1 MREGGSLDD
10 ELRKELLREELR
22 KRNKGKKSV
31 ACKYRPKYPA
41 SAEREYLR
49 VVNEY
54 MAIEKEILMKYIPEI
69 KQILNEGTRYHV
81 DSKKENEEK
90 RKIARFSV
98 IDNTIVRLTILFKSI
113 KRELDAAFGLYDLK
127 RQISKIANL
136 DHKLTIREWK
146 KAVSK
151 TLGINLLDD
160 YYSGDYYR
168 DMLEKWVSD
177 NVELIKTVPG
187 QSLDK
192 MKELVY
198 QNYMKGSTTTD
209 IVKEIQRQYGIGK
222 RHAKLIARDQTAKL
236 NADITESQQ
245 RDAGVSRYKWSGV
258 MDQRE
263 RRSHRELE
271 GRIISWDNPPDVG
284 GGRCCH
290 PGQDY
295 QCRCC
300 AIPVFDIDT
309 LDLPV

>member
-1 MREGGSLDD
+1 MREGGILDN
-10 ELRKELLREELR
+10 ELRKELLRKEL
-22 KRNKGKKSV
+22 KQKNKGKKSIP
-31 ACKYRPKYPA
+31 AKYRPKYPD

-49 VVNEY
+49 MVNAY
-54 MAIEKEILMKYIPEI
+54 MAIEKEILIKYLPEL
-69 KQILNEGTRYHV
+69 KRILNEGTQLRA

-90 RKIARFSV
+90 RKIARFSA
-98 IDNTIVRLTILFKSI
+98 IDNTIVRLTILFKNI

-127 RQISKIANL
+127 RQINKIASL

-160 YYSGDYYR
+160 YYSGEYYQT
-168 DMLEKWVSD
+168 MLEKWVSE
-177 NVELIKTVPG
+177 NVDLIKTVPN

-209 IVKEIQRQYGIGK
+209 IVKEIQRQYGMSK

-236 NADITESQQ
+236 NAAITESQQ
-245 RDAGVSRYKWSGV
+245 REAGVSRYKWSGV

-263 RRSHRELE
+263 RKSHRELE
-271 GRIISWDNPPDVG
+271 GHIFSWDNPPDVG
-284 GGRCCH
+284 KGRRCH

-300 AIPVFDIDT
+300 AIPVFDIDK

>member
-1 MREGGSLDD
+1 MDD
-10 ELRKELLREELR
+10 ELRKALLRDELR
-22 KRNKGKKSV
+22 KKNKGKKSV
-31 ACKYRPKYPA
+31 VCKYRPKYPV

-49 VVNEY
+49 MINEY
-54 MAIEKEILMKYIPEI
+54 MAIEKEILMKYIPELKRI
-69 KQILNEGTRYHV
+69 INEGSRQLNA
-81 DSKKENEEK
+81 DSRKENEKK
-90 RKIARFSV
+90 RKNTRLADMAVTAFS
-98 IDNTIVRLTILFKSI
+98 IDKVFEDIYIELDKLLQESFGLFK
-113 KRELDAAFGLYDLK
+113 LK
-127 RQISKIANL
+127 NKLQRIANL
-136 DHKLTIREWK
+136 DQKLTIAEWK
-146 KAVSK
+146 KVVSK

-177 NVELIKTVPG
+177 NVELIKSIPN
-187 QSLDK
+187 QSLVK
-192 MKELVY
+192 MKEMVY

-209 IVKEIQRQYGIGK
+209 IVKGIQRQYGMSK

-271 GRIISWDNPPDVG
+271 GRIISWDNPPNVG

-290 PGQDY
+290 PGKDY

-309 LDLPV
+309 LDLPI

>member
-1 MREGGSLDD
+1 LDN
-10 ELRKELLREELR
+10 EFRKKLIREEL
-22 KRNKGKKSV
+22 KKKSKGKNSV
-31 ACKYRPKYPA
+31 VCKYRPKYPD

-49 VVNEY
+49 MINEY
-54 MAIEKEILMKYIPEI
+54 MAIEKKILMKYIPEI
-69 KQILNEGTRYHV
+69 KQIINEGTRYRT

-90 RKIARFSV
+90 RKAARFSA
-98 IDNTIVRLTILFKSI
+98 IDNAIVQLTILFKAI
-113 KRELDAAFGLYDLK
+113 KGELDAAFGLYDLK
-127 RQISKIANL
+127 RQINKIANL
-136 DHKLTIREWK
+136 DHKLTIQEWK

-160 YYSGDYYR
+160 YYSGDYYKE
-168 DMLEKWVSD
+168 MLEKWVSD
-177 NVELIKTVPG
+177 NVELIKTVPN
-187 QSLDK
+187 QSLGK

-209 IVKEIQRQYGIGK
+209 IVKEIQRQYEMSK

-236 NADITESQQ
+236 NAVITESQQ
-245 RDAGVSRYKWSGV
+245 RDAGVSRYTWSGV

-263 RRSHRELE
+263 RRSHRALE
-271 GRIISWDNPPDVG
+271 GKIFNWDNPPETD
-284 GGRCCH
+284 GGRRCH

>member
-1 MREGGSLDD
+1 MDD
-10 ELRKELLREELR
+10 EFRKELFREELR
-22 KRNKGKKSV
+22 KKNKGKKSV
-31 ACKYRPKYPA
+31 SCKYRPKYPV

-49 VVNEY
+49 MVNEY
-54 MAIEKEILMKYIPEI
+54 MAIEREILMKYIPEI
-69 KQILNEGTRYHV
+69 KQILNEGTRYHA

-98 IDNTIVRLTILFKSI
+98 IDNTIVQLTILFKTI

-127 RQISKIANL
+127 REINKIANL

-146 KAVSK
+146 KAVGK

-168 DMLEKWVSD
+168 EMLEKWVSN
-177 NVELIKTVPG
+177 NVELIKTVSG
-187 QSLDK
+187 QSLEK

-198 QNYMKGSTTTD
+198 QNYMKGSTTTG
-209 IVKEIQRQYGIGK
+209 IVKEIQRQYGMSK

-263 RRSHRELE
+263 RKSHRELE
-271 GRIISWDNPPDVG
+271 GKTFSWDNPPDVG
-284 GGRCCH
+284 GDRRCH